1 MVVDS
6 PEVFDSAKGSDK
18 TKIVFPLVAL
28 FIFEKPER
36 PCVLKRMFDFF
47 SGGSGGFFVKLD
59 VAHLRLQHDTE
70 IRRISE
76 SIKI

>member
-36 PCVLKRMFDFF
+36 P
-47 SGGSGGFFVKLD
+47 S
-59 VAHLRLQHDTE
+59 
-70 IRRISE
+70 
-76 SIKI
+76 